1 MVTFDWWI
9 FLKLCR
15 SRGSHNNL
23 RKNVCLLF
31 DVGGIYIFIYLEI
44 FSHETKPSC
53 SFVVVV
59 FLHILNA
66 YVVV

>member
-1 MVTFDWWI
+1 M
-9 FLKLCR
+9 
-15 SRGSHNNL
+15 
-23 RKNVCLLF
+23 CLLF

-44 FSHETKPSC
+44 FSHETKLSC
-53 SFVVVV
+53 SFVVVF